1 MRNYDLV
8 VVGAGHAGCE
18 AALAASRLGVLTAL
32 VTISLS
38 EVGKMPCN
46 PAIGGPGKSQL
57 VCEIDALG
65 GEMAQITD
73 SSMIN
78 IRLLNTSK
86 GKAMQ
91 VRRAQADRVRYKLLW
106 KNLLEKADG
115 LDLIEGMVEEI
126 LTSCGHVIGVRLR
139 EGLKLAAKAVVL
151 ATGTFLN
158 GRVLLGSFTYPAGR
172 SGEPPSIALA
182 ASLRKLDLKM
192 DRLNTG
198 TTPRVNRHSIDTSGL
213 KRQDTSQTPLAL
225 SFWSKPAVLTNDYP
239 VYVTHTN
246 EETHQIIR
254 ENLSLTPNYNGL
266 LLGEGPRHCPS
277 LESKI
282 VKFPDRTSHKVFLE
296 PEGRETAE
304 VYLQGIYT
312 AFPPKIQERI
322 VHSIAGLEQAQI
334 ERYGYDIEYDYVD
347 PTQLRPS
354 LEVDGIDGL
363 FLAGQINGTT
373 GYEEAAGQGILAG
386 INAARSIKGE
396 KPLVLSR
403 GQAFIGVM
411 VDDLVTKGITEPYR
425 MLPSRAEYRITLREG
440 NADLR
445 LAKIGHTIG
454 LLPDE
459 RYEKV
464 IERAQ
469 AIKGLLIKL
478 KERRIGPNHPLN
490 HLLEAHGTSPLTKN
504 GASLYELLRRPQV
517 FLNDLLPL
525 DGIPDDVRSE
535 AEIEAKYAGYLA
547 QQERAIKRLRRL
559 EELAIPKD
567 IDYTM
572 FSSLSVE
579 GRELLSRV
587 RPRSFGQ
594 ATRIPGVSQ
603 ADLSMFAIYLR
614 R

>member
-1 MRNYDLV
+1 MRTYDLV

-65 GEMAQITD
+65 GEMARITD
-73 SSMIN
+73 RAMLN

-86 GKAMQ
+86 GPAMQ
-91 VRRAQADRVRYKLLW
+91 VRRAQADRIQYKLLW
-106 KNLLEKADG
+106 KKLLEKADG

-139 EGLKLAAKAVVL
+139 EGLELKTRAVIL

-158 GRVLLGSFTYPAGR
+158 GRVLIGELSYPAGR
-172 SGEPPSIALA
+172 SGEPPAIELS
-182 ASLRKLDLKM
+182 ASLRKLGLRM

-198 TTPRVNRHSIDTSGL
+198 TTPRVNRHSMNVSEL
-213 KRQDTSQTPLAL
+213 ARQDTSDVPLAF
-225 SFWSKPAVLTNDYP
+225 SFWNEPVCLPKDYP
-239 VYVTHTN
+239 VYVTHTT
-246 EETHQIIR
+246 EETHAIIR
-254 ENLSLTPNYNGL
+254 ENLHRSPTYSGL
-266 LLGEGPRHCPS
+266 LAGVGPRNCPS

-296 PEGRETAE
+296 PEGRDTAE
-304 VYLQGIYT
+304 IYLQGIYT
-312 AFPPKIQERI
+312 SFPPEIQERI
-322 VHSIAGLEQAQI
+322 VHSVPGLEHAQI
-334 ERYGYDIEYDYVD
+334 ERYGYKIEYDYVD

-396 KPLVLSR
+396 EPLVLSR
-403 GQAFIGVM
+403 GQAFVGVM

-525 DGIPDDVRSE
+525 NGIPDDVRSE

-567 IDYTM
+567 IDYKTL
-572 FSSLSVE
+572 SSLSVE